1 MNETHYR
8 KLENMYHSGPINQKS
23 YPDVQLTVS
32 EGRAEISLTVQPDY
46 FHAGQSLHGS
56 VYFKMLDDAAYFAVN
71 SQITDS
77 FVYTTSFHIQ
87 ILRPVKTGVITAIG
101 TVQFVSR
108 NLFIGDAILYDS
120 KGREVARGTGNFM
133 KSGLTLDESL
143 GYR

>member
-1 MNETHYR
+1 MLFRSVSQSRYW
-8 KLENMYHSGPINQKS
+8 P
-23 YPDVQLTVS
+23 PLTLLMS
-32 EGRAEISLTVQPDY
+32 AFALLIPPASFT
-46 FHAGQSLHGS
+46 
-56 VYFKMLDDAAYFAVN
+56 MLDDAAYFAVN

-87 ILRPVKTGVITAIG
+87 ILRPVKTGIIKAIG

-133 KSGLTLDESL
+133 KSGLALDESL